1 MFYNIESLPSNE
13 PEKDFF
19 LLNNFLDN
27 VQVATKEI
35 AGYIDVMSVDE
46 TDKLSF
52 SFSLENII
60 EEHFKLLVNA
70 KREFKIEQ
78 VMNPKELFTK
88 LTNNGL
94 VSEVLH
100 VKLMTLDWLW
110 EKFKNNINRLKDG
123 TKSTLF
129 LQLLNQLKSILKSLL
144 NVLGISSDIF
154 EEDFDLLMSMLE
166 MCNQNNS

>member
-70 KREFKIEQ
+70 KREFKIE
-78 VMNPKELFTK
+78 
-88 LTNNGL
+88 
-94 VSEVLH
+94 
-100 VKLMTLDWLW
+100 
-110 EKFKNNINRLKDG
+110 
-123 TKSTLF
+123 
-129 LQLLNQLKSILKSLL
+129 
-144 NVLGISSDIF
+144 
-154 EEDFDLLMSMLE
+154 
-166 MCNQNNS
+166 